1 MMEVVLAKDWKVKIA
16 KEVKVVEKK
25 VKKIYHRFVFMFI
38 FAFYIE
44 IAVQKSIIIRCGQS
58 PGREKPIK
66 ESSRDAARKACM

>member
-1 MMEVVLAKDWKVKIA
+1 MKIA
-16 KEVKVVEKK
+16 KEVKVDKK
-25 VKKIYHRFVFMFI
+25 VNKIYHHFVFMFI